1 MAVNPIAPA
10 SATTIGAVDR
20 TSEGGASDPDAIGD
34 AITGLLGS
42 VEQSGRDANTAVSRM
57 MDGSGDVHDAM
68 IALQRAEISFELT
81 TQIRNKLIEAY
92 QQIMRM
98 PV

>member
-1 MAVNPIAPA
+1 
-10 SATTIGAVDR
+10 
-20 TSEGGASDPDAIGD
+20 
-34 AITGLLGS
+34 
-42 VEQSGRDANTAVSRM
+42 M